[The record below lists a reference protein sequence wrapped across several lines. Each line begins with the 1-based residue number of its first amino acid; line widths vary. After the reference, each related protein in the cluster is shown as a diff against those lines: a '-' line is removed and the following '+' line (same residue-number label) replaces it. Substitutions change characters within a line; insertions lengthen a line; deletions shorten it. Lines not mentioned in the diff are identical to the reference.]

1 MASGSGM
8 VGEVEWMRNQI
19 ERILDTR
26 IWHGGRAGWFKIVP
40 IGDPRLSPAWIE
52 CTVPSSPIEQ
62 PTDLA
67 YLFTP
72 LLSVSRSTTKTS
84 QTEVSAVLN
93 SNKEGTTLLP
103 ADNLVM
109 VDSRDMVD
117 NRGTAGTLSNRGT
130 ERLLLS
136 STEGVD
142 MGDLLRGILS
152 SNSPYVM
159 FYVSSGA

>member
-1 MASGSGM
+1 M
-8 VGEVEWMRNQI
+8 VGEVEWMRNQT
-19 ERILDTR
+19 ERMSDTR
-26 IWHGGRAGWFKIVP
+26 TWYGGRAGRLEIVP

-93 SNKEGTTLLP
+93 NNKEGTTLRP
-103 ADNLVM
+103 ADNLVT

-117 NRGTAGTLSNRGT
+117 NRGTAGTPSNRGM

>member
-1 MASGSGM
+1 
-8 VGEVEWMRNQI
+8 MR
-19 ERILDTR
+19 
-26 IWHGGRAGWFKIVP
+26 F
-40 IGDPRLSPAWIE
+40 
-52 CTVPSSPIEQ
+52 SSIEQ
-62 PTDLA
+62 PTDLS
-67 YLFTP
+67 YLSTL

-84 QTEVSAVLN
+84 PTEVSAVLN
-93 SNKEGTTLLP
+93 NNKEGTTLRP

-117 NRGTAGTLSNRGT
+117 NRGTAGTPSNRGM

-136 STEGVD
+136 STEGVG

-159 FYVSSGA
+159 FYVSSGAQTSPMESRTIANLILLLHECIIGLRPTPSS